1 MMKINKVLPLFATS
15 LVLAGCL
22 GPQTYFSDV
31 FNTMNDLYFPTL
43 DNQNRITSNFEV
55 EAVLSVDG
63 NVTTYEAYL
72 FGTGI
77 KLVSVSPETN
87 EGVATTRTLTIVYD
101 YAEGG
106 LFAKREYANT
116 PNQVDKVF
124 DAFDENTFDMFDTAV
139 DTANSVLSEETKS
152 IINNQATNLIIGG
165 QPETQDV
172 KVYTLPVGNFIDL
185 ASFESTVGFVPTDL
199 DVVVSFTTS
208 TNEGEISISASGN
221 DKVYEA
227 TITFRNSDMLIPADY
242 LLSDTEKATYE
253 GFVA

>member
-1 MMKINKVLPLFATS
+1 MKINKMLPLFTTS

-63 NVTTYEAYL
+63 KTTNYAIYL

-77 KLVSVSPETN
+77 KLVSVSPDTN
-87 EGVATTRTLTIVYD
+87 EGVETTRTLTIVYD

-106 LFAKREYANT
+106 LFAKRQFANT

-124 DAFDENTFDMFDTAV
+124 DAFDDSSFDMFDTAV

-208 TNEGEISISASGN
+208 TNEGEISINASGN

-227 TITFRNSDMLIPADY
+227 TITFRNPDMLIPADY

>member
-1 MMKINKVLPLFATS
+1 MNMKKLLPLFATT

-31 FNTMNDLYFPTL
+31 FNTMNDLYFPAL
-43 DNQNRITSNFEV
+43 DNQNRITSNYEV

-63 NVTTYEAYL
+63 KTTTYEAYL

-87 EGVATTRTLTIVYD
+87 EGVETTRTLTIVYD

-106 LFAKREYANT
+106 LFAKREFANT
-116 PNQVDKVF
+116 PNQIDKVF
-124 DAFDENTFDMFDTAV
+124 DAFESDSFDMFDKAV
-139 DTANSVLSEETKS
+139 ETANSVFSEETKS

-165 QPETQDV
+165 QPATQDV
-172 KVYTLPVGNFIDL
+172 KVYTLPVGNFLDL
-185 ASFESTVGFVPTDL
+185 ASFEDTVGFIPTEL
-199 DVVVSFTTS
+199 DVVISFTTS

-227 TITFRNSDMLIPADY
+227 TITFRNPDLLLPTDY
-242 LLSDTEKATYE
+242 LLSDSEKATYE

>member
-1 MMKINKVLPLFATS
+1 MKINKVLPLFATS

-87 EGVATTRTLTIVYD
+87 EGVETIRTLTIVYD

-106 LFAKREYANT
+106 LFAKREFANT

-227 TITFRNSDMLIPADY
+227 TITFRNPDALVPSNY

>member
-1 MMKINKVLPLFATS
+1 MMKINKMLPLFATS

-87 EGVATTRTLTIVYD
+87 EGVETTRTLTIVYD

-106 LFAKREYANT
+106 LFAKREFANT

-139 DTANSVLSEETKS
+139 NTANSVLSEETKS
-152 IINNQATNLIIGG
+152 IINNQATNLVIGG

-227 TITFRNSDMLIPADY
+227 TITFRNPDMLIPADY
-242 LLSDTEKATYE
+242 LLSDIEKATYE

>member
-1 MMKINKVLPLFATS
+1 MMKIQKLLPLFATT

-43 DNQNRITSNFEV
+43 DNQNRITSNYEV
-55 EAVLSVDG
+55 EATLSEDG
-63 NVTTYEAYL
+63 KIRTYEVYF

-77 KLVSVSPETN
+77 KLVSNSPEMN
-87 EGVATTRTLTIVYD
+87 EGVETTRTLTIIYD

-106 LFAKREYANT
+106 LFAKREFANT
-116 PNQVDKVF
+116 PNQIDKVF
-124 DAFDENTFDMFDTAV
+124 DAFEADSFDMFDEAV
-139 DTANSVLSEETKS
+139 DTANTVLSEETKS
-152 IINNQATNLIIGG
+152 IINNQATNLVIGG

-172 KVYTLPVGNFIDL
+172 KVYTLPVGNFLDL
-185 ASFESTVGFVPTDL
+185 ASFEDTVGFVPSEL
-199 DVVVSFTTS
+199 DVVITFTTS
-208 TNEGEISISASGN
+208 TSEGEISISASGD

-227 TITFRNSDMLIPADY
+227 TITFRNPDALVPADY
-242 LLSDTEKATYE
+242 LLSDIEKATYE

>member
-1 MMKINKVLPLFATS
+1 MNMKKLLALFATT

-31 FNTMNDLYFPTL
+31 FNTMNDLYFPIL

-63 NVTTYEAYL
+63 KTTTYEAYF

-87 EGVATTRTLTIVYD
+87 EGVETTRTLTIVYD

-106 LFAKREYANT
+106 LFAKREFANA
-116 PNQVDKVF
+116 PNQIDKVF
-124 DAFDENTFDMFDTAV
+124 DAFEADSFNMFDKAV
-139 DTANSVLSEETKS
+139 ETANSVFSEETKS
-152 IINNQATNLIIGG
+152 IINNQATNLVIGG
-165 QPETQDV
+165 QPETKDV
-172 KVYTLPVGNFIDL
+172 KVYTLPVGNFLDL
-185 ASFESTVGFVPTDL
+185 ASFEDTVGFVPTDL
-199 DVVVSFTTS
+199 DVVITFTSS
-208 TNEGEISISASGN
+208 TNEGEISIGASGN

-227 TITFRNSDMLIPADY
+227 TITFRNPDLLVPANY
-242 LLSDTEKATYE
+242 LLSDSEKATYE

>member
-1 MMKINKVLPLFATS
+1 MKTTKLLPLFATS

-63 NVTTYEAYL
+63 KTTSYEVYL

-77 KLVSVSPETN
+77 KLVAVSPETN
-87 EGVATTRTLTIVYD
+87 EGVETTRTLT
-101 YAEGG
+101 
-106 LFAKREYANT
+106 
-116 PNQVDKVF
+116 
-124 DAFDENTFDMFDTAV
+124 MFDNAV
-139 DTANSVLSEETKS
+139 ETANSVLSEETKS

-172 KVYTLPVGNFIDL
+172 KVYTLPVGNFLDL
-185 ASFESTVGFVPTDL
+185 ASFEDTVGFVPTDL
-199 DVVVSFTTS
+199 DVVISFTTS
-208 TNEGEISISASGN
+208 TSEGEISISASGN

-227 TITFRNSDMLIPADY
+227 TITFRNPELLVPADY
-242 LLSDTEKATYE
+242 LLSDTEKANYE

>member
-87 EGVATTRTLTIVYD
+87 EGVETIRTLTIVYD

-106 LFAKREYANT
+106 LFAKREFANT

-227 TITFRNSDMLIPADY
+227 TITFRNPDALVPSNY

>member
-1 MMKINKVLPLFATS
+1 MKINKMLPLFATS

-55 EAVLSVDG
+55 EAVLSVDDK
-63 NVTTYEAYL
+63 TTNYAIYL
-72 FGTGI
+72 FGSGI
-77 KLVSVSPETN
+77 KLVSVSPDTN
-87 EGVATTRTLTIVYD
+87 EGVETTRTLTIVYD

-106 LFAKREYANT
+106 LFAKREFANT

-124 DAFDENTFDMFDTAV
+124 DAFDEASFDMFDTAV

-208 TNEGEISISASGN
+208 TNEGEISINASGN

-227 TITFRNSDMLIPADY
+227 TITFRNPDVLIPADY